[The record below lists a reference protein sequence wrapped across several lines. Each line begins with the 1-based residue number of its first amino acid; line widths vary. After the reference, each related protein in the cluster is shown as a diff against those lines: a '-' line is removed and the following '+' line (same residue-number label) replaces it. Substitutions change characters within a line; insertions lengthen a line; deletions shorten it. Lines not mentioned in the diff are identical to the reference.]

1 MWQITFKSDKKK
13 EKKLF
18 LEKEK
23 LGGAVINKMSTGGS

>member
-1 MWQITFKSDKKK
+1 MWQITFKSNKRK

-23 LGGAVINKMSTGGS
+23 LGWAVMNKMSPGGN